1 MKPTLTFF
9 TNMPTPYQLDFFM
22 SLKDYFQL
30 TVVYFSLRETD
41 RQWKLSQST
50 DEYSVR
56 TLKNMRLARL
66 IQRRIPSF
74 HFSWEIFSV
83 VKEGNPDL
91 VIVNGTYWAPNV
103 IAAIV
108 LNKRKKQT
116 KVAYWGEPVF
126 ESSGLQHFL
135 KRKLLWAVRKYTDF
149 LMVIGSRADKCYRS
163 YGYSKPIYN
172 IPYNIDTALFDKSNL
187 NNELMNKLSAK
198 YKGNGELILLTSGS
212 LINRKGIDTVIKA
225 FLKVQRGLNASLL
238 IMGDGEEKK
247 NLVELAD
254 ANPHIRFIG
263 FQEKEEIP
271 AWFNLADIFV
281 FASRYDG
288 WGLVI
293 NEALAANNAIIC
305 SNKVGAAEDV
315 LIDNFNSYIFDS
327 EDIDGLADKIKILI
341 TDPAVRE
348 NFKVNSTGA
357 ARSLSSAYNAKR
369 VYEIARDLK

>member
-1 MKPTLTFF
+1 
-9 TNMPTPYQLDFFM
+9 M